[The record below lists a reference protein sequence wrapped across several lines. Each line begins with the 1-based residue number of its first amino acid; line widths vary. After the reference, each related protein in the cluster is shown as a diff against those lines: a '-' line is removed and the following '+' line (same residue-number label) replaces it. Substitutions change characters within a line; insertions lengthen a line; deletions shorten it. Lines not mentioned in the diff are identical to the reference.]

1 MSDTTPTPKPAKA
14 KPTRKSAAAPQTAAG
29 DAQTAASS
37 ADLGAAPPVPPPPS
51 PPAPASA
58 RHVSPRVLRI
68 ALAVSVGLNLAVL
81 GVVAG
86 SLWHDGNGGGRG
98 QMVRDLGF
106 GPFAEA
112 LASDDRRA
120 LRDWLKAR
128 APELRSA
135 NLQRY
140 ADLAAVQDALR
151 AQPFDPAALR
161 AAFEAMRGRMEG
173 QLALGHQALTEV
185 ILAMPDAERLA
196 LADRLER
203 GMRRGH
209 DEAEGHDAPS
219 GQN

>member
-106 GPFAEA
+106 GPFGEA
-112 LASDDRRA
+112 LGQDDRHA
-120 LRDWLKAR
+120 LREWLKGR

-135 NLQRY
+135 NAQRY
-140 ADLAAVQDALR
+140 ADLAAVQAALR
-151 AQPFDPAALR
+151 AQPFDPDALR
-161 AAFEAMRGRMEG
+161 AALGAMRGRMES
-173 QLALGHQALTEV
+173 QLALGHEALTDV
-185 ILAMPDAERLA
+185 ILAMPNGERLA

-203 GMRRGH
+203 GMRRGG
-209 DEAEGHDAPS
+209 EGNRGDKQ
-219 GQN
+219 GGN